1 MSLDKNIVK
10 RVAHLARV
18 DIPDDRLEHL
28 THQLSTIAEWFEHL
42 QEVDTTDIQPMTSI
56 AHTPTR
62 WREDLVNDGNLR
74 EQVLTNA
81 PAAMDGFFTVPKVV
95 E

>member
-10 RVAHLARV
+10 RMAHLARV
-18 DIPDDRLEHL
+18 DVPDDRLDHL
-28 THQLSTIAEWFEHL
+28 THQLSTIVEWFERL
-42 QEVDTTDIQPMTSI
+42 QEVDTTDVQPMTSI
-56 AHTPTR
+56 TQTPAR
-62 WREDLVNDGNLR
+62 WRDDLVNDGNLH
-74 EQVLTNA
+74 EQVLANA